1 MSSRFEGGP
10 GNAGRR
16 RLLGG
21 LAGLGSLAMGMELG
35 LLIPAARAAG
45 CPVHSPDWQQFVHDH
60 VQSDG
65 RVVDFINKDLRS
77 TSESQSYALF
87 FALVDND
94 PVLFERV
101 LAWTRHN
108 LSHGRPDLHLPAWL
122 WGQDPEGQWRIL
134 DANTASDGEL
144 WIAYTLLEADRL
156 WHRPGYREAAL
167 RILALIRK
175 EEVVDLP
182 GLGPML
188 LPGKQGFVQN
198 DRWTFNPSYLPLFVL
213 RRLAAADPSGPWT
226 AIARNSARLLR
237 ETCPKGFA
245 ADWVTWDGKRFTVD
259 PAKGAI
265 GSYDAI
271 RCYLWA
277 GMTASDDPLRRE
289 WLRHLDGPVAMLG
302 RQGHLAERIDTR
314 TGTGSGIA
322 PAGFSA
328 ALLPFLAVKN
338 KPALLE
344 AQLSRLLSAKTPL
357 PYYERMLLLFG
368 YGWHTRRFRFS
379 TDGRLMPAWSSACS
393 ASI

>member
-1 MSSRFEGGP
+1 MSNQHQGNGP
-10 GNAGRR
+10 FNTGRR
-16 RLLGG
+16 RFLAGMSGLAAGWALGG
-21 LAGLGSLAMGMELG
+21 
-35 LLIPAARAAG
+35 PFAAAAA
-45 CPVHSPDWQQFVHDH
+45 CPVSSPVWQQFVRDH
-60 VQSDG
+60 VQPDG
-65 RVVDFINKDLRS
+65 RVVDFVNKDLRS

-122 WGQDPEGQWRIL
+122 WGQDDQGHWRIL

-144 WIAYTLLEADRL
+144 WIAYALLEADRL

-167 RILALIRK
+167 RILALIRR

-188 LPGKQGFVQN
+188 LPGKQGFAHA
-198 DRWTFNPSYLPLFVL
+198 DRWTLNPSYLPLFVL
-213 RRLAAADPSGPWT
+213 RRLAAADPAGPWA
-226 AIARNSARLLR
+226 AIARNSARMMR
-237 ETCPKGFA
+237 ESSPKGFA
-245 ADWVTWDGKRFTVD
+245 PDWVAWDGQRFSVD
-259 PAKGAI
+259 PAKGVV

-277 GMTASDDPLRRE
+277 GMTASDDPLRKD
-289 WLRHLDGPVAMLG
+289 WLNALQGPVQMLL
-302 RQGHLAERIDTR
+302 RQPHMAERVDTR
-314 TGTGSGIA
+314 TGGGSGVA

-328 ALLPFLAVKN
+328 ALLPYLAVN
-338 KPALLE
+338 NRPALLS
-344 AQLSRLLSAKTPL
+344 AQLARIQSVTAPL

-368 YGWHTRRFRFS
+368 HGWHSRRFRFS